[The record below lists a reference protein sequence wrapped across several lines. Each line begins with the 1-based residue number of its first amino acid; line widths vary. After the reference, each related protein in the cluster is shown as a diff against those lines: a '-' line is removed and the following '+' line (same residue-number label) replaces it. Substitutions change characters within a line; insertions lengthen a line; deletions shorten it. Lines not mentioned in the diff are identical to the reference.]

1 MNGKKQRT
9 TRQKRRERERNDMT
23 EITMQLDGSVKR
35 GEGPWWREQAH
46 SVDER
51 ITRDVDRI
59 QSRKGKRGK
68 KSPHAMKTMGYNE

>member
-1 MNGKKQRT
+1 MGKNKEQPGKKGE
-9 TRQKRRERERNDMT
+9 REREMK

-51 ITRDVDRI
+51 ITRDVNRI
-59 QSRKGKRGK
+59 QSTKGKRGK
-68 KSPHAMKTMGYNE
+68 KITSCDEDDGLQ